1 MSLSGGA
8 LGPDPGG
15 AASSGGGGGNSA
27 RWLRDA
33 GDMQEALL
41 VGVGIAAARLQFRR
55 LPLPPTAPP
64 QHTGKVQ
71 VINYVKITGSAAAA
85 AGSVVLLHGF
95 GTGFAVWAQTL
106 PV

>member
-1 MSLSGGA
+1 
-8 LGPDPGG
+8 
-15 AASSGGGGGNSA
+15 
-27 RWLRDA
+27 
-33 GDMQEALL
+33 MQEALV

-55 LPLPPTAPP
+55 LPLPPNPLPP
-64 QHTGKVQ
+64 HTGKVP
-71 VINYVKITGSAAAA
+71 VINYVKITGSAGAG